1 MSILLLN
8 ITTQVGIPMMGLTK
22 DDAAQME
29 LKLNVSSKG
38 REYQD
43 LGDLFF
49 MFAHHAT
56 QGGERVVSETVY
68 TFLQQLAEKN
78 NWEECRGL

>member
-1 MSILLLN
+1 MPPILLN

-22 DDAAQME
+22 QDAAQME

-49 MFAHHAT
+49 TFAYEAT
-56 QGGERVVSETVY
+56 HGMEHVVSETVY
-68 TFLQQLAEKN
+68 AFLQQLSEKN

>member
-1 MSILLLN
+1 MPPILLN
-8 ITTQVGIPMMGLTK
+8 ITTQAGIPMMGLTK

-38 REYQD
+38 HEYQD

-49 MFAHHAT
+49 MFAHHAVR
-56 QGGERVVSETVY
+56 GGERVVSETVY
-68 TFLQQLAEKN
+68 AFLQQLAEKN